1 MGTATTISV
10 IDKDKNY
17 IGGAI
22 LPGVHLAMN
31 ALSNNAAQLYNVSL
45 EAPSR
50 VIGRNTTECMQSGMI
65 LGNAACIDGMIDRIE
80 EELGYTA
87 AVIATGGMRHV
98 VIPYCRHQII
108 IDDSLLL
115 KGLKILYDKNRD

>member
-1 MGTATTISV
+1 
-10 IDKDKNY
+10 
-17 IGGAI
+17 
-22 LPGVHLAMN
+22 
-31 ALSNNAAQLYNVSL
+31 
-45 EAPSR
+45 
-50 VIGRNTTECMQSGMI
+50 MQSGMI